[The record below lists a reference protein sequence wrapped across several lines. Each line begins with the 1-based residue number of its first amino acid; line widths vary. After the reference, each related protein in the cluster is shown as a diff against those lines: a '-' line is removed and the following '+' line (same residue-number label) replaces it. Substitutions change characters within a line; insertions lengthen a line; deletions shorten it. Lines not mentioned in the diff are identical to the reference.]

1 VTCVYYMPPCPT
13 LSISHPTT
21 RGFKILLLNESL
33 ETTTH
38 VAWAFSGMHV
48 TIASTWG
55 PVRPLPQD
63 DPAMVSFEVKHL
75 YKAFAP
81 PREFGFVLERP
92 VESCTAWRVT
102 VTCGDGEVAPP
113 AMTRA
118 CYLTKPGSAS
128 KAKVH
133 LRRRR
138 LPPAREHTS
147 PHADINAGLNDESA
161 RKLLLVVLRGEA
173 YRDGPSGTRHIALQ
187 LEASTDAAATST
199 HVFGMDVS
207 PMGTGRSQGLGLEA
221 GEYATSAAAFESQHA
236 ALRSIRQHVLL
247 PARTSGWATGVLAD
261 VSCPRPLLS
270 GLFGVLRDELNA
282 SSMRAKNFSRSQVRS
297 VLSSLR
303 WANHVAWQSRELHT
317 WSALLMLR
325 TDLVLKMHLPLPSPG
340 SSVGGAIIAPFQVDE
355 GIWQQYPIVA
365 DNLFLVPRGR
375 LGALMS
381 ALRAHRDY
389 THLHL
394 LCDWL
399 AAEGTAGRVDY
410 FVRTRHDANSAHE
423 ANPLYRMA
431 GRKEGRVPSKAK
443 LRKRKFGSPCVF

>member
-1 VTCVYYMPPCPT
+1 MYYMPPCPT

-147 PHADINAGLNDESA
+147 PHGDINAGLNDESA

-340 SSVGGAIIAPFQVDE
+340 SSVGGAIIAPFQVDK
-355 GIWQQYPIVA
+355 GLPGPST
-365 DNLFLVPRGR
+365 LGLPLTFHGLPRIALPGGR
-375 LGALMS
+375 
-381 ALRAHRDY
+381 RH
-389 THLHL
+389 
-394 LCDWL
+394 L
-399 AAEGTAGRVDY
+399 AAIPDRRRQSLPCPSRPAGR
-410 FVRTRHDANSAHE
+410 ANVGA
-423 ANPLYRMA
+423 A
-431 GRKEGRVPSKAK
+431 
-443 LRKRKFGSPCVF
+443 GSP